1 MMPTKCRLLPQLRHD
16 QHHHQD
22 QASQRKQCA
31 QDGNTH
37 QIKKVFQKRQFRS
50 DPVIERFGFM
60 RRQRSSR
67 VYQTPF
73 LPPFL
78 PPTERRYNGGK
89 NAD

>member
-50 DPVIERFGFM
+50 DPVIERFGFIHASAAF
-60 RRQRSSR
+60 QSCG
-67 VYQTPF
+67 
-73 LPPFL
+73 L
-78 PPTERRYNGGK
+78 
-89 NAD
+89 NAVLAAN